1 MNFLTHENYIANL
14 LFSSNYQLK
23 KIIHLSFSQVL
34 QSIGMVGMAAGLK
47 LAISGPV
54 AVAVGAT
61 VAFLAKKGIKVDE
74 KCLQDCFDK
83 CYEENT
89 FPVVGVMESLVQKCK
104 EKCIWECS
112 DIKAHLLKTAAKS
125 GSMEILSSPLL
136 IGIVIST
143 LILCNKW
150 RFCGKSLNLFI
161 MKVKERFCKCIT
173 KPHF

>member
-14 LFSSNYQLK
+14 LFSSNSQLK
-23 KIIHLSFSQVL
+23 KSFIFLNSLVL

-61 VAFLAKKGIKVDE
+61 VAFLAKKGIKVNE

-89 FPVVGVMESLVQKCK
+89 LPVVGVMESLVEKCK

-125 GSMEILSSPLL
+125 GSMEILSSPILT
-136 IGIVIST
+136 GIVILT
-143 LILCNKW
+143 LILCN
-150 RFCGKSLNLFI
+150 R
-161 MKVKERFCKCIT
+161 
-173 KPHF
+173 

>member
-1 MNFLTHENYIANL
+1 
-14 LFSSNYQLK
+14 
-23 KIIHLSFSQVL
+23 
-34 QSIGMVGMAAGLK
+34 MVGMAAGLK

-89 FPVVGVMESLVQKCK
+89 LPVVGVMESLVEKCK

-125 GSMEILSSPLL
+125 GSMEILSSPVL
-136 IGIVIST
+136 IAILILT
-143 LILCNKW
+143 LILCNK
-150 RFCGKSLNLFI
+150 
-161 MKVKERFCKCIT
+161 
-173 KPHF
+173 

>member
-1 MNFLTHENYIANL
+1 MVATMAVAATWFAAPLVLGAVGFGAAGPVGGSLAAMWQAGIGSVEAGS
-14 LFSSNYQLK
+14 LFA
-23 KIIHLSFSQVL
+23 IL

-89 FPVVGVMESLVQKCK
+89 LPVVGVMESHVEKCK

-136 IGIVIST
+136 IGIVILT
-143 LILCNKW
+143 LILCSK
-150 RFCGKSLNLFI
+150 
-161 MKVKERFCKCIT
+161 
-173 KPHF
+173 